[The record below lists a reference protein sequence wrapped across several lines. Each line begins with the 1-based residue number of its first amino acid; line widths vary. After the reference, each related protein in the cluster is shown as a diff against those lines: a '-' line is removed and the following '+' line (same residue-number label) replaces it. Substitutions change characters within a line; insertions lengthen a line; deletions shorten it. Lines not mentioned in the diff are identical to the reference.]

1 MFFRLDKRVSLV
13 GPRLERPAF
22 SDEFEK
28 RIIGWNQ
35 RMMVRPGITGL
46 AQITGESELLPKGKA
61 LYDL

>member
-1 MFFRLDKRVSLV
+1 MFFRLDKRVSLI